1 MSRTLGSFNRRVN
14 LPSHPEDNQLSTL
27 PRIAAL
33 RPEIIPEERGGTT
46 GAEKFVAG
54 RGRSVGGRSPE
65 NRRFAGDIM
74 NIELSAGTVPT
85 QTDNVADLSYGQ
97 EGTVGVISSSPS
109 GRFVEK
115 INADLKKRSVVQT
128 QTGQN
133 IKISSGLQAAFA
145 PPLAG
150 AAETRSS
157 SRSVAL
163 PDLYYYQQ

>member
-14 LPSHPEDNQLSTL
+14 LPSHPEDTQLAT
-27 PRIAAL
+27 PRRIAAL
-33 RPEIIPEERGGTT
+33 RPEVIPQDRGGTT

-54 RGRSVGGRSPE
+54 RGRSVGRRGPE

-74 NIELSAGTVPT
+74 NINISAGTVPT
-85 QTDNVADLSYGQ
+85 QTDNPADLSYGQ
-97 EGTVGVISSSPS
+97 EGTVGIISSSPS
-109 GRFVEK
+109 GRYIER
-115 INADLKKRSVVQT
+115 INADLKKRSVMQT

-157 SRSVAL
+157 AYSTAL
-163 PDLYYYQQ
+163 PDLYYYQG